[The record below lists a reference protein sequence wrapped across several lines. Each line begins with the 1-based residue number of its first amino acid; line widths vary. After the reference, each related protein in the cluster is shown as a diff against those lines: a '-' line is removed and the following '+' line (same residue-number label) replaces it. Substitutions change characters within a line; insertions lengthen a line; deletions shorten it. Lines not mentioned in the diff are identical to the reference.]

1 MLVVFILTVVLL
13 LTIPLV
19 GVLLV
24 NVIADDIERMKKEQ
38 DNNK

>member
-1 MLVVFILTVVLL
+1 MLVVIILTVVLFL
-13 LTIPLV
+13 AIPAV
-19 GVLLV
+19 AVLLV

>member
-19 GVLLV
+19 AVLLV

>member
-13 LTIPLV
+13 LAIPLV
-19 GVLLV
+19 AVLLV